1 MSASDVIALLKNEAE
16 PGFILKMQ
24 HFGIDT
30 TLALGVRIP
39 SIRNIAKQLGKNH
52 ALAIELW
59 NTNIHEARI
68 LASMVAD
75 YRLFT
80 NELFDAWVA
89 DFNAWD
95 VCDQACFNVLDK
107 VAFAIDKIPVYATDE
122 REYVKRTAFTLI
134 AGMAIHHKK
143 VSDDFFGTLLPLLEQ
158 QAYDDRNFVKKAV
171 NWALRQIGKRSEA
184 LRLKAL
190 ETAYRIEP
198 QPYKAAKWIA
208 KDAIRELNNEKI
220 IKNIER
226 KSKR

>member
-1 MSASDVIALLKNEAE
+1 MSVNDIITLLKNEAE

-24 HFGIDT
+24 HFGVDT

-39 SIRNIAKQLGKNH
+39 SIRKIAKQLGKNH
-52 ALAIELW
+52 ALAIQLW
-59 NTNIHEARI
+59 STNIHEARI
-68 LASMVAD
+68 LASMIAD

-80 NELFDAWVA
+80 EELFNAWVA

-107 VAFAIDKIPVYATDE
+107 VPFAKDKIPIYAIDE

-143 VSDDFFGTLLPLLEQ
+143 VSDDFFVSLLPIIEQ

-171 NWALRQIGKRSEA
+171 NWALRQIGKRSEV

-190 ETAYRIEP
+190 ETANRIEM

-220 IKNIER
+220 IKTLER
-226 KSKR
+226 KRKS